1 MPNSRAFV
9 IRSIKNG
16 ETSLIVSCY
25 LEDIGFKSFIV
36 KGVFGSKKS
45 KFSKAHFFPLNII
58 HLNYSYTEGRDLGLI
73 KEVKSEMLYNTL
85 HSDVQ
90 KSSIIIFLSEILNS
104 VFKEETVVN
113 KSLFEFLINTL
124 SWYDHVKACNN
135 FHIKFLIELSKFIGF
150 YPNINNQNHSF
161 FDLEFGS
168 SSETIPIGVNISGDD
183 LTLFKK
189 ILGTNF
195 EDLNLMKLNNASR
208 VRILNYIIDY
218 YSLHLQMFKKPKS
231 INVFNEIFK

>member
-58 HLNYSYTEGRDLGLI
+58 HLNYSYTEGRDLGFI

-104 VFKEETVVN
+104 VFKEETGVN
-113 KSLFEFLINTL
+113 KNLFEFLINTL

>member
-25 LEDIGFKSFIV
+25 LEEIGFKSFIV
-36 KGVFGSKKS
+36 KGVFGSKKP

-58 HLNYSYTEGRDLGLI
+58 HLNYSYTEGRDLGFI
-73 KEVKSEMLYNTL
+73 KEVKSEILYNTL
-85 HSDVQ
+85 HRNIQ
-90 KSSIIIFLSEILNS
+90 KSSIIIFLSEILNN
-104 VFKEETVVN
+104 VFKEETGVN
-113 KSLFEFLINTL
+113 KSLFEFLVNTL
-124 SWYDHVKACNN
+124 SWYDQVETCNN

-150 YPNINNQNHSF
+150 YPNINNKNHLF
-161 FDLEFGS
+161 FDLELGS
-168 SSETIPIGVNISGDD
+168 TSETMPLGVYISESD
-183 LTLFKK
+183 LSLFKK
-189 ILGTNF
+189 FLGTNF
-195 EDLNLMKLNNASR
+195 EDLSLIKLNNDTR

-218 YSLHLQMFKKPKS
+218 YSLHLQLFKTPKS

>member
-58 HLNYSYTEGRDLGLI
+58 HLNYSYTEGRDLGFI
-73 KEVKSEMLYNTL
+73 KEVKSEMLYSTL

>member
-58 HLNYSYTEGRDLGLI
+58 HLNYSYTEGRDLGFI
-73 KEVKSEMLYNTL
+73 KEVKSEILYNTL
-85 HSDVQ
+85 HRNIQ
-90 KSSIIIFLSEILNS
+90 KSSIIIFLSEILNN
-104 VFKEETVVN
+104 VFKEETEVN

-124 SWYDHVKACNN
+124 SWYDHVETCNN

-161 FDLEFGS
+161 FDLELGS
-168 SSETIPIGVNISGDD
+168 SSETIPIGVHISGDD
-183 LTLFKK
+183 LSLFKK
-189 ILGTNF
+189 ILGTTF
-195 EDLNLMKLNNASR
+195 EDLNLMKLKNVSR
-208 VRILNYIIDY
+208 VRILNYIIN
-218 YSLHLQMFKKPKS
+218 
-231 INVFNEIFK
+231 II